1 MFKAEFDVLRD
12 KRLALQ
18 GGSVLVSPEDDKAV
32 AGAREQ
38 IKAARYSRVKA
49 FDERIR

>member
-1 MFKAEFDVLRD
+1 MLRD
-12 KRLALQ
+12 KRQALQ
-18 GGSVLVSPEDDKAV
+18 GGGVLVSPEDEKAL

-38 IKAARYSRVKA
+38 IKAARYSRVEA